1 MCTKLRALT
10 WTPPTWWGRVTVGW
24 YSCITQLVLTPSR
37 TRPLWNTR
45 VFFVPITLLVP
56 LALIFLS
63 LPVTFQYPD
72 LVALFVLL
80 LLEFLKSRGLKK
92 NHSWSSDLITEN
104 PAQPSSQKHPFF
116 FFFFLFLDVSVGNTY
131 AKTLNFNEWLL
142 RIEYNKLWKLTI
154 DHEQEQNRLQTN

>member
-1 MCTKLRALT
+1 MNNLT
-10 WTPPTWWGRVTVGW
+10 
-24 YSCITQLVLTPSR
+24 SCSYVYQIKGINMNTTNLVRKSYCWLILVHNTAGPNPIT
-37 TRPLWNTR
+37 NTTSMEHW

-104 PAQPSSQKHPFF
+104 SAQPSSQKHPFSF
-116 FFFFLFLDVSVGNTY
+116 FSTSLLE
-131 AKTLNFNEWLL
+131 TLMQ
-142 RIEYNKLWKLTI
+142 KLSTSMNG
-154 DHEQEQNRLQTN
+154 H

>member
-1 MCTKLRALT
+1 MCSKLRAST

-45 VFFVPITLLVP
+45 VFFVPITLSVP

-80 LLEFLKSRGLKK
+80 LLELLKSRGLKK

-104 PAQPSSQKHPFF
+104 SAQPWNKARPFITKTPFF
-116 FFFFLFLDVSVGNTY
+116 FSSSSFFLNVSVGNTSC
-131 AKTLNFNEWLL
+131 KNS
-142 RIEYNKLWKLTI
+142 
-154 DHEQEQNRLQTN
+154 QLQWMVTKNWIK